1 MQKEVNL
8 RVAETTSRL
17 VGHGIAVID
26 PKVMEQLGL
35 TSGDVIEITGKKKKS
50 HALLWAGYPRRLR
63 PGTHKDRRLHEEQ
76 PRRRH

>member
-1 MQKEVNL
+1 MERSVTL

-35 TSGDVIEITGKKKKS
+35 TSGDVIEISGKKKRS
-50 HALLWAGYPRRLR
+50 VHIAMGGISGGLRAGA
-63 PGTHKDRRLHEEQ
+63 D
-76 PRRRH
+76 